1 MLTTCYSR
9 EQLEGYLSGKL
20 ADPLSDQIEDH
31 VADCPTCEDTLS
43 ELDASDNTLIR
54 TLRLKSGAAAASESP
69 AWVENVAGSPF
80 EAPRAVPADAKG
92 DHSSRLGD
100 YELQNVI
107 GRGGMSVVFSAR
119 HTHLGRDVALKVLL
133 PTHQQHGISRDRFA
147 REMRAVG
154 ALDHPAIVRA
164 TDAGQYRNTSYLVM
178 EKIDGV
184 DLTRVFRKLGPLSV
198 PDACRIAAE
207 AARGL
212 AYAHEKGVVHRDIK
226 PSNLIINDQGVVKIL
241 DFGLARVQS
250 VVGEVSMQTTVGQL
264 LGTLDY
270 MAPEQADGSDVDDR
284 ADIYALGATL
294 FKLLGG
300 SPPHGRSVDV
310 PILEHLNR
318 LAGTDAPRL
327 TEFRDDIPDQL
338 VELIADMLRKVPSDR
353 LASATEVADRLAAF
367 TDGADLKALRDQA
380 HSPDDSESG
389 AGSAEDLQADVDQIW
404 PLVPTSENEIPNSTP
419 AADPGG
425 ARTPTSIA
433 SRIAAGMLGAIVM
446 TLLGVVI
453 FLQTDKGDIRI
464 ESSIDNIHV
473 RFIKDGNVADTF
485 VVKQGEN
492 VIRVRTGKYEIQIDS
507 PSDGIE
513 VSPRSVTVVRG
524 DSTIARIEQAPK
536 TPAKADEAT
545 ERPADVSK
553 QLQLLTA
560 QLSLSEANRKL
571 AEAQTKFGPEH
582 PEVSRLNQEVSRIQ
596 ALSRPIPSEPVYEGR
611 TLSDWLAQMRF
622 EQQTEAKTHAAK
634 SVSELSV
641 TRSGVEGLK
650 LALEAGGLLL
660 GMQELDREDNSVTG
674 VDNVL
679 IRLLADGDAMKSET
693 RTVLSIP
700 VEHLK
705 TMDRAA
711 ASESLAAMLSDS
723 DPGEKQYALLL
734 LARMHD
740 RLSEKEDGW
749 QAVFKALSDLS
760 TQGDEKTQIYARTV
774 LAACIPSKDES
785 VKTLVDADTSQTSYV
800 NLFCWFNLERDR
812 KLDIPDDT
820 QLKWLGEYF
829 LRTLPGDIKSLN
841 GVMNNT
847 TVGPL
852 RGVDWDKPSN
862 RQRDVASLAVERLI
876 NILHEEST
884 KTGFTPHQ
892 EQRVSGYSLALC
904 HMIGHVALSP
914 PVNKAAL
921 AALNLRLK
929 HLLEIRDRPDSSI
942 REWLVDT
949 PSHVAVAIT
958 LLSGHGPEL
967 LKNAAVRG
975 DDQNSFELHILG
987 KIKTDLQAAFRFNT
1001 KGTYSTSK
1009 PMFEWYPYHA
1019 LRSFADIEIQRLVN
1033 ASSRSKR
1040 SSTPSLIGS
1049 YAQTNRMVVHPV
1061 LATDYLANLTGTD
1074 SNSTAVVKA
1083 FRASVTRPKSVA
1095 ISVQRHPVFA
1105 ERVSDWV
1112 DQTAT
1117 HEASHAA
1124 VGILQATDPEIL
1136 EALMGKMHDWLSSD
1150 EEHRVEFALKKFWEI
1165 ELGAY
1170 RKKWAREIAATI
1182 ARHAAKKKKFDTTD
1196 LQYLS
1201 DLREDAE
1208 PAIDELVRFV
1218 RLQVQFLGNSV
1229 GVSGN
1234 TVYLDNGTQ
1243 IEFQPVVIPFKV
1255 LSRFPEKSKV
1265 LKPDVE
1271 NVLRVVSENKDFK
1284 LTSNYHSAL
1293 TDFLKALEAANS
1305 QPAEKPLEKGPK

>member
-9 EQLEGYLSGKL
+9 EQLEGYLSGEL
-20 ADPLSDQIEDH
+20 ADPLSDQIEVH

-54 TLRLKSGAAAASESP
+54 MLRLKSGEQGNDEP
-69 AWVENVAGSPF
+69 AWVERIAVSPF
-80 EAPRAVPADAKG
+80 ESSDEKSVDEKS
-92 DHSSRLGD
+92 DSSSRLGD

-119 HTHLGRDVALKVLL
+119 HTHLGRNVALKVLL
-133 PTHQQHGISRDRFA
+133 PTHQQHGISRERFA

-198 PDACRIAAE
+198 PDACQIVAE

-212 AYAHEKGVVHRDIK
+212 AYAHENGVIHRDVK
-226 PSNLIINDQGVVKIL
+226 PSNLILNDQGVVKIL

-270 MAPEQADGSDVDDR
+270 MAPEQADGSDVDAR

-318 LAGTDAPRL
+318 LAGTEAPRL
-327 TEFRDDIPDQL
+327 TEFRDDIPNEL
-338 VELIADMLRKVPSDR
+338 VELIAEMLRKDPDER
-353 LASATEVADRLAAF
+353 LASATEVAERLASF

-380 HSPDDSESG
+380 HSPDDSDSG
-389 AGSAEDLQADVDQIW
+389 LQSAEDLLADVEQIW
-404 PLVPTSENEIPNSTP
+404 PLAPESGNEVPSPQP

-425 ARTPTSIA
+425 ARTPTSFV

-464 ESSIDNIHV
+464 ESAVDNIHV
-473 RFIKDGNVADTF
+473 DFVKDGKVADAF

-492 VIRVRTGKYEIQIDS
+492 VIRVRTGKYEIRIDS

-513 VSPRSVTVVRG
+513 VSPRSVTVLRG
-524 DSTIARIEQAPK
+524 DSTIARIEQTSK
-536 TPAKADEAT
+536 TAAKPDERT
-545 ERPADVSK
+545 EQAAEVSK
-553 QLQLLTA
+553 QLQMLTA

-571 AEAQTKFGPEH
+571 AEAETKFGPKH

-622 EQQTEAKTHAAK
+622 EQQTEAKTHAAR

-641 TRSGVEGLK
+641 TRSGAEGLK

-660 GMQELDREDNSVTG
+660 GMLELHRDEHSVTG

-679 IRLLADGDAMKSET
+679 IRLLANDDAMNSET

-705 TMDRAA
+705 KMDRAA
-711 ASESLAAMLSDS
+711 ASESLAAMLSGS

-734 LARMHD
+734 LARMND
-740 RLSEKEDGW
+740 WLSEKEDGW
-749 QAVFKALSDLS
+749 QAVFKALNDLS
-760 TQGDEKTQIYARTV
+760 TKGDSKTQIYARTV
-774 LAACIPSKDES
+774 LAACIPSKHES
-785 VKTLVDADTSQTSYV
+785 VRALADADVGHASYV
-800 NLFCWFNLERDR
+800 NLFCWFELERDR
-812 KLDIPDDT
+812 DLDIPDDT

-829 LRTLPGDIKSLN
+829 LKTQSGDLKSLD
-841 GVMNNT
+841 GVIKNT

-852 RGVDWDKPSN
+852 RGVNWDKPSN

-884 KTGFTPHQ
+884 KTGFTPQQ

-904 HMIGHVALSP
+904 HMIDHVALSP

-929 HLLEIRDRPDSSI
+929 HLLEIRDRPDSPI
-942 REWLVDT
+942 REWLVDS
-949 PSHVAVAIT
+949 PSQVAVAIT
-958 LLSGHGPEL
+958 LLSGHAPVS
-967 LKNAAVRG
+967 LKNAIVRG
-975 DDQNSFELHILG
+975 NDQNSYELHILSEM
-987 KIKTDLQAAFRFNT
+987 TT
-1001 KGTYSTSK
+1001 ESK
-1009 PMFEWYPYHA
+1009 SGGFQRSIRNSEFKDVAFEWYPYQA
-1019 LRSFADIEIQRLVN
+1019 MKRLTAVEVGLWAN
-1033 ASSRSKR
+1033 R
-1040 SSTPSLIGS
+1040 SSKSRLASMSMLTAMHQSSIRTL
-1049 YAQTNRMVVHPV
+1049 VHPV
-1061 LATDYLANLTGTD
+1061 LAAGYVANLTGSD
-1074 SNSTAVVKA
+1074 DELAAIMKA
-1083 FRASVTRPKSVA
+1083 FSKSLIA
-1095 ISVQRHPVFA
+1095 PRHLEIFVQRHPEFA
-1105 ERVSDWV
+1105 DWV
-1112 DQTAT
+1112 SRWTDRTDSN
-1117 HEASHAA
+1117 EAMHAA
-1124 VGILQATDPEIL
+1124 AGIL
-1136 EALMGKMHDWLSSD
+1136 EAGQPAVLMEKMHDWLGSD
-1150 EEHRVEFALKKFWEI
+1150 EQLRVDFALKKLWEPEFI
-1165 ELGAY
+1165 DY
-1170 RKKWAREIAATI
+1170 RNKWAREIAATI
-1182 ARHAAKKKKFDTTD
+1182 SRLRGKNEFFEPKEI
-1196 LQYLS
+1196 QYL
-1201 DLREDAE
+1201 DDQGMDAE
-1208 PAIDELVRFV
+1208 PAIDDLVKLVSAHLPISEDELKKP
-1218 RLQVQFLGNSV
+1218 
-1229 GVSGN
+1229 GN
-1234 TVYLDNGTQ
+1234 TLALLSQGTNLQ
-1243 IEFQPVVIPFKV
+1243 LQSFTMPYKV
-1255 LSRFPEKSKV
+1255 LSRFPEKSMV
-1265 LKPDVE
+1265 LRSDVE
-1271 NVLRVVSENKDFK
+1271 ETLRFGSENSKFK
-1284 LTSNYHSAL
+1284 LADSYKAAL
-1293 TDFLKALEAANS
+1293 VAFLKALDAAES
-1305 QPAEKPLEKGPK
+1305 KSTR

>member
-9 EQLEGYLSGKL
+9 EQLEGYLGGEL

-31 VADCPTCEDTLS
+31 VADCPSCEDTLS

-54 TLRLKSGAAAASESP
+54 TLRLKSGAAAASDSP

-80 EAPRAVPADAKG
+80 EAPRAEPAEVKD
-92 DHSSRLGD
+92 DHPSRLGD

-212 AYAHEKGVVHRDIK
+212 AYAHKKGVVHRDIK
-226 PSNLIINDQGVVKIL
+226 PSNLIINDQGAVKIL

-270 MAPEQADGSDVDDR
+270 MAPEQADGSDVDAR

-318 LAGTDAPRL
+318 LAGTEAPRL
-327 TEFRDDIPDQL
+327 TEFRDDIPDEL
-338 VELIADMLRKVPSDR
+338 VELIADMLRKDPDER

-380 HSPDDSESG
+380 HSPDDADSG
-389 AGSAEDLQADVDQIW
+389 SQSAEDLLADVEQIW
-404 PLVPTSENEIPNSTP
+404 PLAPESGNEIPSPQP
-419 AADPGG
+419 AAASGG
-425 ARTPTSIA
+425 ARTPTSLL

-473 RFIKDGNVADTF
+473 RFIKDGKVADTF

-524 DSTIARIEQAPK
+524 DSTIARIER
-536 TPAKADEAT
+536 TPETAANPDEPTQRA
-545 ERPADVSK
+545 ADVSK
-553 QLQLLTA
+553 QLQMLTA

-571 AEAQTKFGPEH
+571 AEAETKFGPKH
-582 PEVSRLNQEVSRIQ
+582 PEVSRLSQEVSRIQ

-660 GMQELDREDNSVTG
+660 GMLELDREDNSVTG

-705 TMDRAA
+705 TMDRTA
-711 ASESLAAMLSDS
+711 ASTSLAAMLSGG
-723 DPGEKQYALLL
+723 DPGERQYALLL

-760 TQGDEKTQIYARTV
+760 AQGDEKTQIYARTV
-774 LAACIPSKDES
+774 FAACIPSKDES
-785 VKTLVDADTSQTSYV
+785 VQALVDADAGQASYV
-800 NLFCWFNLERDR
+800 NLFCWYGLERDR

-820 QLKWLGEYF
+820 QLKWLGEYV
-829 LRTLPGDIKSLN
+829 LKTPHGDLKELAGAITN
-841 GVMNNT
+841 A

-852 RGVDWDKPSN
+852 RGVDWSKPSN

-876 NILHEEST
+876 NVLHEEST
-884 KTGFTPHQ
+884 KTGFTPDQ
-892 EQRVSGYSLALC
+892 ERRVSGYSLTLC
-904 HMIGHVALSP
+904 HMIDHVALSP

-929 HLLEIRDRPDSSI
+929 HLLEIRDRRDSSI
-942 REWLVDT
+942 PEWLVDT
-949 PSHVAVAIT
+949 PSQVAVAIT
-958 LLSGHGPEL
+958 LLSGHTPEL
-967 LKNAAVRG
+967 LKNATARG
-975 DDQNSFELHILG
+975 DDQKSIELHILT
-987 KIKTDLQAAFRFNT
+987 KMATDPRSAYQINS
-1001 KGTYSTSK
+1001 KGYSTSK

-1019 LRSFADIEIQRLVN
+1019 LKSFAHVELQRLAN
-1033 ASSRSKR
+1033 ASSRSRKP
-1040 SSTPSLIGS
+1040 SASTLIGM
-1049 YAQTNRMVVHPV
+1049 YAQSHRMVVHPV
-1061 LATDYLANLTGTD
+1061 LATDYLASLTGTD
-1074 SNSTAVVKA
+1074 ANSTAIVKA
-1083 FRASVTRPKSVA
+1083 VGSIAKPKSLVA
-1095 ISVQRHPVFA
+1095 YLQRHPAFA
-1105 ERVSDWV
+1105 ERVSAWV
-1112 DQTAT
+1112 DQTVT

-1124 VGILQATDPEIL
+1124 VGILQAAQP
-1136 EALMGKMHDWLSSD
+1136 AVLMDKMHDWLSSD
-1150 EEHRVEFALKKFWEI
+1150 VEHRVQFALKKFWEI
-1165 ELGAY
+1165 GLGDY

-1182 ARHAAKKKKFDTTD
+1182 ARHAAKKKNFDPKD
-1196 LQYLS
+1196 VQYLD
-1201 DLREDAE
+1201 DLHEDAE

-1218 RLQVQFLGNSV
+1218 RLQILFLGNSV

-1271 NVLRVVSENKDFK
+1271 KTLRFVSENKDFK
-1284 LTSNYHSAL
+1284 LTSTYHSAL
-1293 TDFLKALEAANS
+1293 TDFLKALEVANS
-1305 QPAEKPLEKGPK
+1305 DPTEKSLENGLK

>member
-9 EQLEGYLSGKL
+9 EQLEGYLSGGL

-54 TLRLKSGAAAASESP
+54 TLRLKSGAAANDMP
-69 AWVENVAGSPF
+69 AWVENVADSPF
-80 EAPRAVPADAKG
+80 EAPLDASADAKG
-92 DHSSRLGD
+92 DHPSRLGD

-133 PTHQQHGISRDRFA
+133 PAHQQHGISRERFA

-164 TDAGQYRNTSYLVM
+164 TDAGQHRNTSYLVM

-184 DLTRVFRKLGPLSV
+184 DLTRVFRKIAPLSV
-198 PDACRIAAE
+198 PDACRIVTE

-212 AYAHEKGVVHRDIK
+212 AYAHKKGVVHRDIK
-226 PSNLIINDQGVVKIL
+226 PSNLIINAQGVVKIL

-270 MAPEQADGSDVDDR
+270 MAPEQADGSDVDAR

-300 SPPHGRSVDV
+300 SPPHGRSADV

-318 LAGTDAPRL
+318 LAGTEAPRL
-327 TEFRDDIPDQL
+327 TEFRDDIPEEL
-338 VELIADMLRKVPSDR
+338 VELIADMLRKDPGKR

-367 TDGADLKALRDQA
+367 TDGADLQALRDQA
-380 HSPDDSESG
+380 HSPDD
-389 AGSAEDLQADVDQIW
+389 ADNNARSARDLLADVEQIW
-404 PLVPTSENEIPNSTP
+404 PLVPTGQNEIPDSAPVT
-419 AADPGG
+419 APGG
-425 ARTPTSIA
+425 SRPPTNLG
-433 SRIAAGMLGAIVM
+433 SRIAAAMIGAIVM

-453 FLQTDKGDIRI
+453 VLQTDKGDIRI
-464 ESSIDNIHV
+464 ESTVDNIHV
-473 RFIKDGNVADTF
+473 GFVKDGKVVDTF

-492 VIRVRTGKYEIQIDS
+492 VIRVRTGKYEIRIDS
-507 PSDGIE
+507 PSNGIE
-513 VSPRSVTVVRG
+513 VSPRSVKVVRG
-524 DSTIARIEQAPK
+524 DSTIARIQQIPNTAANSDK
-536 TPAKADEAT
+536 TIDRASEVT
-545 ERPADVSK
+545 K
-553 QLQLLTA
+553 QLEMLTA

-571 AEAQTKFGPEH
+571 AEAETKFGPNH
-582 PEVSRLNQEVSRIQ
+582 TEVSRLNKEVARIK

-622 EQQTEAKTHAAK
+622 EQQTEAKTHAAR

-650 LALEAGGLLL
+650 LGLEAGSLLL
-660 GMQELDREDNSVTG
+660 GMLDLDQEDGSVTG

-679 IRLLADGDAMKSET
+679 IRLLADSDGLRNQT

-705 TMDRAA
+705 KMDRAA
-711 ASESLAAMLSDS
+711 ASGSLAAMLSGSDS
-723 DPGEKQYALLL
+723 DEQQYALLL

-740 RLSEKEDGW
+740 RLSEKQDGW
-749 QAVFKALSDLS
+749 QAVFKALSNLS
-760 TQGDEKTQIYARTV
+760 TKGDEKTQIYARTV
-774 LAACIPSKDES
+774 FAACIPSKDES
-785 VKTLVDADTSQTSYV
+785 VKALVDADAGQASYV
-800 NLFCWFNLERDR
+800 NLFCWFELERDR
-812 KLDIPDDT
+812 NLDIPDGT
-820 QLKWLGEYF
+820 RLKWLGEYF
-829 LRTLPGDIKSLN
+829 LKTQSGDIKSLD
-841 GVMNNT
+841 GVITNT

-862 RQRDVASLAVERLI
+862 RQRDIASLAVERLI
-876 NILHEEST
+876 NILHEQSS
-884 KTGFTPHQ
+884 KTGLTPQQ

-904 HMIGHVALSP
+904 HMIDHVALSP
-914 PVNKAAL
+914 PVNKAAI

-929 HLLEIRDRPDSSI
+929 HLLEIRNHSESSI
-942 REWLVDT
+942 PEWLVDS
-949 PSHVAVAIT
+949 PSRVAVAIT
-958 LLSGHGPEL
+958 LLSGHAPEL
-967 LKNAAVRG
+967 LKNATVRG
-975 DDQNSFELHILG
+975 DDQKSIELHILT
-987 KIKTDLQAAFRFNT
+987 KMATDPRSAYQVNS
-1001 KGTYSTSK
+1001 KGGYPASK

-1019 LRSFADIEIQRLVN
+1019 MKSFAHIELERLAN
-1033 ASSRSKR
+1033 ASSKSRKPSV
-1040 SSTPSLIGS
+1040 STLIGM
-1049 YAQTNRMVVHPV
+1049 YAQSQRMVVHPV
-1061 LATDYLANLTGTD
+1061 LATDYLASLTGTD
-1074 SNSTAVVKA
+1074 ADSTAIVKE
-1083 FRASVTRPKSVA
+1083 FGASLTRPKSLTTY
-1095 ISVQRHPVFA
+1095 VQRHPVFA
-1105 ERVSDWV
+1105 ERVSAWAERTV
-1112 DQTAT
+1112 TL
-1117 HEASHAA
+1117 EASHAA
-1124 VGILQATDPEIL
+1124 VEILQAAQP
-1136 EALMGKMHDWLSSD
+1136 AVLMGKMHDWLSSD
-1150 EEHRVEFALKKFWEI
+1150 VEHRVEFALKKFWEVG
-1165 ELGAY
+1165 LGDY

-1182 ARHAAKKKKFDTTD
+1182 ARHAAKKKKFDPKD
-1196 LQYLS
+1196 VRYLD

-1218 RLQVQFLGNSV
+1218 RLQVLFLGNSV

-1243 IEFQPVVIPFKV
+1243 IEFQPVAIPFKV

-1265 LKPDVE
+1265 LKSDVE
-1271 NVLRVVSENKDFK
+1271 KTLRFVRENTGFE
-1284 LTSNYHSAL
+1284 LTIDCHSAL
-1293 TDFLKALEAANS
+1293 TDFLKALDAAEPESTN
-1305 QPAEKPLEKGPK
+1305 KPLEKGTE